1 MKVAEICRVREI
13 SVIDVCTPLVVP
25 SFSSRGFPCVKDIY
39 TFLKK
44 YLSKVSLVSAYDL
57 SYKYLNV
64 EEIYSSDVIFI
75 DSGGYEA
82 KLVVDLN
89 DAYVDNRYAKD
100 WTPNAHQIILN
111 RLQPLSQL
119 VVVSYDHEVN
129 KLISEQV
136 ESANALF
143 EKYPEVASDF
153 LCKPESEGAKL
164 VDVKNLI
171 ENAHNLALFSI
182 LGITEKEL
190 GETLLERCQ
199 NLLRIRV
206 ALQEQGLQTPIH
218 IFGCLEPLTVISYFL
233 CGADIFDGLSWLRFA
248 FVDGLA
254 IYHSTANLLQE
265 EWSYTDEQLLQARWI
280 WNLQSLESLSKG
292 MSRFCKTQQI
302 DEFKPWQK
310 FMPSVL
316 RLIRTAGLE
325 IEG

>member
-13 SVIDVCTPLVVP
+13 SVIDVCTPLVIP
-25 SFSSRGFPCVKDIY
+25 SFSSRGFPYVKDIY
-39 TFLKK
+39 ISLKK

-57 SYKYLNV
+57 YHEYLNM
-64 EEIYSSDVIFI
+64 EEIYSSDVVFI

-89 DAYVDNRYAKD
+89 DAYVDDRYAKD
-100 WTPNAHQIILN
+100 WTPDYHQMILN
-111 RLQPLSQL
+111 RWQPLSQL
-119 VVVSYDHEVN
+119 VFVSYDHETHQ
-129 KLISEQV
+129 LISNQI
-136 ESANALF
+136 ESANSLF
-143 EKYPEVASDF
+143 QKYPEVASDF

-164 VDVKNLI
+164 VDVNSLI
-171 ENAHNLALFSI
+171 KNAHNLASFSI

-199 NLLRIRV
+199 NLLRIRA

-254 IYHSTANLLQE
+254 TYHSTATLLQG
-265 EWSYTDEQLLQARWI
+265 EWSYTDNQLLWARWI
-280 WNLQSLESLSKG
+280 RNLQSLESLSKA
-292 MSRFCKTQQI
+292 MSRFCKTQKMAFTQGCI
-302 DEFKPWQK
+302 KQTT
-310 FMPSVL
+310 
-316 RLIRTAGLE
+316 R
-325 IEG
+325 